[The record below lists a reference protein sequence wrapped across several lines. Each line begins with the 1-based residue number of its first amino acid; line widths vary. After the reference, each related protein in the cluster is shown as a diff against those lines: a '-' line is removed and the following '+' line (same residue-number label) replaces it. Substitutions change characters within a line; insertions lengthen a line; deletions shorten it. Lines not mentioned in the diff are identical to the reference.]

1 MTKTKICLQNV
12 EKIKGFVVEKGKQEK
27 IVKMFD
33 DIAPTYDKAN
43 RVLSMGV
50 DIQWRKK
57 ACDETFARYK
67 KPIDLIVDVACGT
80 GDMMGYWQKRAQ
92 KQGINVARML
102 GVDPSVGMV
111 EVGKEKF
118 PDFEFVI
125 SDATNLP
132 IEDSSADILSISYGI
147 RNVVKRQEAFVE
159 FARVLKKGAYVVI
172 LEFTKD
178 DKKGSLFAIKDFYM
192 NKVLPK
198 IGGFISKNKEAYE
211 YLPNSI
217 EGFLTADMLQFELDK
232 AGFTTEFSKS
242 FSMDI
247 STLLIAKKR

>member
-1 MTKTKICLQNV
+1 MTNTN
-12 EKIKGFVVEKGKQEK
+12 KQEK

-57 ACDETFARYK
+57 ACNEIFARYD

-80 GDMMGYWQKRAQ
+80 GDMMGYWD
-92 KQGINVARML
+92 KQAKKTKINIKKII
-102 GVDPSVGMV
+102 GVDPSIGMV
-111 EVGKEKF
+111 NVGKEKF
-118 PDFEFVI
+118 PHFEFVI
-125 SDATNLP
+125 SEATSLP
-132 IEDSSADILSISYGI
+132 MQDGIVDILSISYGI
-147 RNVVKRQEAFVE
+147 RNVVKREEAFKE
-159 FARVLKKGAYVVI
+159 FARVIKPGGYVVI

-178 DKKGSLFAIKDFYM
+178 DKKGTLFALKDFYM

-217 EGFLTADMLQFELDK
+217 EGFLTSDMLQKELDD

-247 STLLIAKKR
+247 STLVIAKKR